1 MLKNLELIFTFEI
14 MNYTPVLTT
23 VLGVVMGLGSREL
36 SDWHKAK
43 KSKRRKIN
51 STRTLILL
59 ENERNLESLKEF
71 WYKLNK
77 SDESEDDIDESRI
90 DIAHRLIK
98 MPMPCLD
105 DFMWRKHA
113 SLLTITFKDK
123 EIVAVST
130 FNNCLESLKSIYSK
144 LVDLDAKD
152 REFNSTYASSGV
164 ELSSLP
170 HSNRFK
176 EEAPG
181 LLDEFEE
188 ITLGLLKNGNPLDK
202 KKN

>member
-1 MLKNLELIFTFEI
+1 MKLELIFTFEI
-14 MNYTPVLTT
+14 MSYTPIITT
-23 VLGVVMGLGSREL
+23 IVGVVMGLGSREL
-36 SDWHKAK
+36 SDWRKAK
-43 KSKRRKIN
+43 KARKRKIN

-77 SDESEDDIDESRI
+77 SDENEENINESKM

-144 LVDLDAKD
+144 LVDLDTKD
-152 REFNSTYASSGV
+152 REFNSSYASSGV

-170 HSNRFK
+170 RSKRFK

>member
-1 MLKNLELIFTFEI
+1 MS
-14 MNYTPVLTT
+14 YTPIITT

-59 ENERNLESLKEF
+59 ENERNLELLKEF

-77 SDESEDDIDESRI
+77 SDENEEDTVESKI

-105 DFMWRKHA
+105 NFMWRKHA

-123 EIVAVST
+123 EIVNISS
-130 FNNCLESLKSIYSK
+130 FNHCLESLKSIYSK

-152 REFNSTYASSGV
+152 REFNSAYASGGV
-164 ELSSLP
+164 ELSSINR
-170 HSNRFK
+170 STRFK

-181 LLDEFEE
+181 LWDEFEE
-188 ITLGLLKNGNPLDK
+188 ITLGLIRKGNPMNK
-202 KKN
+202 KKS

>member
-1 MLKNLELIFTFEI
+1 MKLELIFTFEI
-14 MNYTPVLTT
+14 MSYTPIITT
-23 VLGVVMGLGSREL
+23 ILGVVMGLGSREL

-59 ENERNLESLKEF
+59 ENERNLELLKEF

-77 SDESEDDIDESRI
+77 SDESKEEINESKI

-105 DFMWRKHA
+105 NFMWRKHA

-123 EIVAVST
+123 EIVAVSS

-152 REFNSTYASSGV
+152 REFNSTYASSGAD
-164 ELSSLP
+164 LSSLP
-170 HSNRFK
+170 RSTRFK
-176 EEAPG
+176 EEAPY
-181 LLDEFEE
+181 LWDEFEE
-188 ITLGLLKNGNPLDK
+188 ITLDLIKNGNPLDK
-202 KKN
+202 KKS